1 MVTKQDEH
9 DGGNRRTGL
18 QVNSATALSDRA
30 VGLLAVASAIAV
42 ANAYYIQP
50 LLVEVGGA
58 LSISSGLVGIL
69 PGLSQIG
76 LACGLAFLLPL
87 GDIISARRL
96 LLTIIPIQIAALV
109 LFATS
114 GSALTVAAASL
125 LVGLFGI
132 APYIL
137 PPYVSLRVPASRVGQ
152 VTGMLTRGIIIGI
165 LLARTA
171 SGIIGTHFGWRA
183 VYWIAAVMMAI
194 ELVFLIRVVKP
205 EPAMPSPGRVPYR
218 DLIVSLVHLLRTVPK
233 LRTAAVC
240 VALSYGSFI
249 VFWLGV
255 TLYLQSPAFGWTPQA
270 IGLVALVA
278 AAAASAAPMF
288 GRAVDRSGPHATR
301 RAALAGMVIA
311 WILLAVLKGH
321 LAGMAVGLIVLD
333 ISATIVDISN
343 RTILYGLDAGIRTR
357 LNAIYQVAMFSGGAV
372 MSILVGVCWS
382 LGGWFALCALG
393 VVPVVI
399 AFIRCWRSVR

>member
-1 MVTKQDEH
+1 MN
-9 DGGNRRTGL
+9 G
-18 QVNSATALSDRA
+18 APALSNRA
-30 VGLLAVASAIAV
+30 VGLLAVASAVAV

-50 LLVEVGGA
+50 LLVEVGAA
-58 LSISSGLVGIL
+58 LSISGGLVGIL

-87 GDIISARRL
+87 GDIVSARRL
-96 LLTIIPIQIAALV
+96 LLLVIPIQIGALI

-114 GSALTVAAASL
+114 GSAPMVAAASL

-137 PPYVSLRVPASRVGQ
+137 PPYVSLRVPASRIGQ
-152 VTGMLTRGIIIGI
+152 VTGMLTRGIVMGI

-183 VYWIAAVMMAI
+183 VYWLAAAMMAV
-194 ELVFLIRVVKP
+194 ELAFLARIVGP
-205 EPAMPSPGRVPYR
+205 EPPTPASARVPYR
-218 DLIVSLVHLLRTVPK
+218 DLIGSLASLLRTRAE
-233 LRTAAVC
+233 LRRAALC
-240 VALSYGSFI
+240 QALSYGSFM

-255 TLYLQSPAFGWTPQA
+255 TLYLQSPAFGWTPQSV
-270 IGLVALVA
+270 GLVAFVA
-278 AAAASAAPMF
+278 AAAAGAAPMF

-301 RAALAGMVIA
+301 RVALAAMVVA
-311 WILLAVLKGH
+311 WVLLAAFKGH

-333 ISATIVDISN
+333 VSATVVDIAN

-357 LNAIYQVAMFSGGAV
+357 LNAVYQIAMFSGGAV
-372 MSILVGVCWS
+372 MSVLVGVCWS
-382 LGGWFALCALG
+382 AGGWFSLCTLG
-393 VVPVVI
+393 AVPVLV
-399 AFIRCWRSVR
+399 ASVECWRGMR

>member
-1 MVTKQDEH
+1 M
-9 DGGNRRTGL
+9 GL
-18 QVNSATALSDRA
+18 QVTSATALSDRT
-30 VGLLAVASAIAV
+30 VGLLAVASAVAV

-58 LSISSGLVGIL
+58 FSISSGLVGIL

-96 LLTIIPIQIAALV
+96 LLTVIPTQIAALA

-114 GSALTVAAASL
+114 GSALTIAAASL
-125 LVGLFGI
+125 LIGLFGI
-132 APYIL
+132 TPYIL

-152 VTGMLTRGIIIGI
+152 VTGMLTRGIIVGI

-183 VYWIAAVMMAI
+183 VYWIAAAMMAI
-194 ELVFLIRVVKP
+194 ELVFLSRVVTP
-205 EPAMPSPGRVPYR
+205 EPATPSPGRVPYR
-218 DLIVSLVHLLRTVPK
+218 DLIVSLVHLLRTVPS
-233 LRTAAVC
+233 LRTAAGC

-270 IGLVALVA
+270 IGLVAFVA
-278 AAAASAAPMF
+278 AVAASAAPMF

-301 RAALAGMVIA
+301 RAALAGMAIA
-311 WILLAVLKGH
+311 WALLAVFKGH
-321 LAGMAVGLIVLD
+321 LAGMTVGLIILD
-333 ISATIVDISN
+333 VSVTIVDIAN
-343 RTILYGLDAGIRTR
+343 RTILYGLDAGVRTR
-357 LNAIYQVAMFSGGAV
+357 LNAVYQIAMFSGGAI
-372 MSILVGVCWS
+372 MSVLGGVCWS

-393 VVPVVI
+393 AVPVVI
-399 AFIRCWRSVR
+399 AFLRCR

>member
-1 MVTKQDEH
+1 MK
-9 DGGNRRTGL
+9 
-18 QVNSATALSDRA
+18 SAPVLSDPA
-30 VGLLAVASAIAV
+30 VGLLAVASAVAV

-58 LSISSGLVGIL
+58 LLISEGLVGIL

-96 LLTIIPIQIAALV
+96 LLTLIPIQIAALV

-125 LVGLFGI
+125 LIGLFGI
-132 APYIL
+132 TPYIL

-152 VTGMLTRGIIIGI
+152 VTGMLTRSVIIGI
-165 LLARTA
+165 LIARTA
-171 SGIIGTHFGWRA
+171 SGILGTHFGWRA
-183 VYWIAAVMMAI
+183 VYWIAAVMMTI
-194 ELVFLIRVVKP
+194 ELAFLVWIVGP
-205 EPAMPSPGRVPYR
+205 EPPMPPPGRMTYR
-218 DLIVSLVHLLRTVPK
+218 DLIGSLVYLLRTVPE
-233 LRTAAVC
+233 LRVAALC
-240 VALSYGSFI
+240 QALNYGSFI

-288 GRAVDRSGPHATR
+288 GRAVDRSGPHTTR
-301 RAALAGMVIA
+301 RAALAGTVIA
-311 WILLAVLKGH
+311 WILLAVFEGH
-321 LAGMAVGLIVLD
+321 LAGMAVGLVVLD
-333 ISATIVDISN
+333 ISVTIVDISS

-357 LNAIYQVAMFSGGAV
+357 LNAIYQVAMFSGSAV
-372 MSILVGVCWS
+372 MSVLVGASWS
-382 LGGWFALCALG
+382 LGGWSALCVLG
-393 VVPVVI
+393 VLPVVI
-399 AFIRCWRSVR
+399 AFIQCLRGVP